1 LHNRNKNRT
10 NLSLPGCDDFRL
22 SPPPVAAKV
31 AAEGETTGMDIT
43 ATQEPESIVAI
54 EADALA
60 GRQLRYYDFA
70 MAAFAV
76 ILICSN
82 LIGAGKPAQLVVP
95 LFGSV
100 TFGAGI
106 LFFPLSYVL
115 GDVLTEVYGFARARR
130 VVWVGFAASVF
141 AAAMSFVVVSLPPSP
156 DWPGQPALAEVFGQ
170 VPRIFFASIAAFWAG
185 EMANAFVLARMKV
198 WTQGRHLWTRTIG
211 STVVGQGVDSLIFY
225 PLAFL
230 GTWKT
235 SLVISVLLTNYVL
248 KVLWEVVL
256 TPVTYKI
263 VAFFKRAEGLDVFDT
278 KTDFTLFTT
287 KV

>member
-1 LHNRNKNRT
+1 MNT
-10 NLSLPGCDDFRL
+10 VPIIAVD
-22 SPPPVAAKV
+22 
-31 AAEGETTGMDIT
+31 
-43 ATQEPESIVAI
+43 AT
-54 EADALA
+54 ALA

-82 LIGAGKPAQLVVP
+82 LIGAGKPAQVSLPV
-95 LFGSV
+95 FGTV

-106 LFFPLSYVL
+106 LFFPLGYVL
-115 GDVLTEVYGFARARR
+115 GDVMTEVYGFARARR

-141 AAAMSFVVVSLPPSP
+141 AAGMAFVVVSLPPSP
-156 DWPGQPALAEVFGQ
+156 DWQGQAALAEVFGQ
-170 VPRIFFASIAAFWAG
+170 VPRIFASSILAFWAG

-198 WTQGRHLWTRTIG
+198 LTQGRHLWMRTIG

-230 GTWKT
+230 GVWETR
-235 SLVISVLLTNYVL
+235 LVFAVLFTNYLL

-256 TPVTYKI
+256 TPVTYRV
-263 VAFFKRAEGLDVFDT
+263 VAFFKAAEGLDVFDNS
-278 KTDFTLFTT
+278 TDFTPFKTE
-287 KV
+287 V

>member
-1 LHNRNKNRT
+1 M
-10 NLSLPGCDDFRL
+10 D
-22 SPPPVAAKV
+22 SPTRSP
-31 AAEGETTGMDIT
+31 
-43 ATQEPESIVAI
+43 AI
-54 EADALA
+54 IAIDADALS

-82 LIGAGKPAQLVVP
+82 LIGAGKPAQLQLPV
-95 LFGSV
+95 FGAV

-130 VVWVGFAASVF
+130 VVWVGFAASLFTAGMAWVIV
-141 AAAMSFVVVSLPPSP
+141 ALPPSP
-156 DWPGQPALAEVFGQ
+156 DWQGQAALAEVFGQ
-170 VPRIFFASIAAFWAG
+170 VPRIFLASIAAFWAG

-198 WTQGRHLWTRTIG
+198 WTGGKHLWTRTIG
-211 STVVGQGVDSLIFY
+211 STIVGQGVDSLIFY

-230 GTWKT
+230 GVWQT
-235 SLVISVLLTNYVL
+235 SLVIQVLATNYLL

-256 TPVTYKI
+256 TPLTYRI
-263 VAFFKRAEGLDVFDT
+263 VAFFKSAEGLDVFDT
-278 KTDFTLFTT
+278 KTDFTLFKTS
-287 KV
+287 V

>member
-1 LHNRNKNRT
+1 MFGALGVT
-10 NLSLPGCDDFRL
+10 
-22 SPPPVAAKV
+22 
-31 AAEGETTGMDIT
+31 MDKPSSGVM
-43 ATQEPESIVAI
+43 AGGVKAV
-54 EADALA
+54 EADAIA
-60 GRQLRYYDFA
+60 GRPLKYYDFA

-82 LIGAGKPAQLVVP
+82 LIGAGKPAQVSLPVVG
-95 LFGSV
+95 LV

-115 GDVLTEVYGFARARR
+115 GDILTEVYGFARARR

-141 AAAMSFVVVSLPPSP
+141 AAGMAWVIVSLPPA
-156 DWPGQPALAEVFGQ
+156 PGYTGQAALAEVFGQ
-170 VPRIFFASIAAFWAG
+170 VPRIFFASILAFWAG

-198 WTQGRHLWTRTIG
+198 WTGGKYLWTRTVG

-230 GTWKT
+230 GVWTT
-235 SLVISVLLTNYVL
+235 ALVFQVLVTNYLL

-256 TPVTYKI
+256 TPVTYKV
-263 VAFFKRAEGLDVFDT
+263 VAWFKKAEGVDVFDT
-278 KTDFTLFTT
+278 ETDFTPFKTS
-287 KV
+287 V

>member
-1 LHNRNKNRT
+1 M
-10 NLSLPGCDDFRL
+10 DA
-22 SPPPVAAKV
+22 SPK
-31 AAEGETTGMDIT
+31 
-43 ATQEPESIVAI
+43 IVAVDA
-54 EADALA
+54 EALH
-60 GRQLRYYDFA
+60 GRTLKYYDFA

-82 LIGAGKPAQLVVP
+82 LIGAGKPAQVTLPV
-95 LFGSV
+95 FGTV

-106 LFFPLSYVL
+106 LFFPLGYVL

-141 AAAMSFVVVSLPPSP
+141 AAGMSWVVVSLPPSP
-156 DWPGQPALAEVFGQ
+156 DWRGQAALAEVFGQ
-170 VPRIFFASIAAFWAG
+170 VPRIFLASILAFWAG

-198 WTQGRHLWTRTIG
+198 LTEGKHLWTRTIG

-230 GTWKT
+230 GVWET
-235 SLVISVLLTNYVL
+235 SLVFTVLVTNYLL

-256 TPVTYKI
+256 TPVTYRVI
-263 VAFFKRAEGLDVFDT
+263 AWFKHAEGLDVFDT
-278 KTDFTLFTT
+278 STDFTPF
-287 KV
+287 KASV